1 MKLLMRLRQ
10 GRLLGLIFIVVI
22 FTTFILACG
31 ATSSSDDEV
40 FNPHA
45 RIGGIE
51 FSIGPGIR
59 PGHTAL
65 CP

>member
-1 MKLLMRLRQ
+1 MRGGVPVKRP
-10 GRLLGLIFIVVI
+10 RILGLMLIVVV

-31 ATSSSDDEV
+31 ETSSSDEV